1 MLDATNQSKR
11 RASGVCRL
19 FYFAIS
25 LGAISQL
32 WYLIYSDMHN
42 PFSEVILM
50 TPKLADVAANDPSE
64 VILTTPK
71 LADATVND
79 PVRKPKR
86 SPRHVYWCGYRNMFD
101 QFEANMGDHLFPE
114 SNVTELLPGF
124 VSDKDDVL
132 LYPCGGPCPI
142 KVRSQIPLEFKGKV
156 LSFNGESV
164 PCLPPNHKNV
174 VAVSAVDGAWKNSSG
189 LKALPMAMHMMA
201 FGKEWQ
207 NKIFHREQQPR
218 NTNTTKDRFLIYA
231 VSNCVAYREQAFSA
245 LSNLGKQVEYGGKC
259 SARSSLGRNKT
270 NIVKAPDSIIK
281 TNWGENHI
289 EFQPYR
295 FALVME
301 NKKATGYITE
311 KILNAFLAGCI
322 PIYYGTTEI
331 FDIFNKNSFIWYDV
345 KDPKAALD
353 RIAYLEENR
362 TAYDEVVKEPILA
375 NGEETIRR
383 YFSWN
388 DELGNGDIKW
398 FIRDMLGF
406 G

>member
-1 MLDATNQSKR
+1 MLDTMDHHRGNAP
-11 RASGVCRL
+11 VCRL
-19 FYFAIS
+19 FFLVVS
-25 LGAISQL
+25 LGAVSQL
-32 WYLIYSDMHN
+32 WFFIYSGLY
-42 PFSEVILM
+42 S
-50 TPKLADVAANDPSE
+50 PSE
-64 VILTTPK
+64 EILTTPN
-71 LADATVND
+71 LAETVKD
-79 PVRKPKR
+79 QVRKPKR

-101 QFEANMGDHLFPE
+101 QFDANMGDHLFPE

-142 KVRSQIPLEFKGKV
+142 KIPAQIPIEFKGKI
-156 LSFNGESV
+156 LSFNGEST
-164 PCLPPNHKNV
+164 PCLPPHHKNV
-174 VAVSAVDGAWKNSSG
+174 VPVSAVDSNWKDSPG
-189 LKALPMAMHMMA
+189 LQALPVSMHLMS
-201 FGKEWQ
+201 FSQEWQ
-207 NKIFHREQQPR
+207 NKIFRPEHHPR
-218 NTNTTKDRFLIYA
+218 TIGITKDRFLIYA
-231 VSNCVAYREQAFSA
+231 VSNCIGYREQAFSA
-245 LSNLGKQVEYGGKC
+245 LSNLGKQVEYGGRC
-259 SARSSLGRNKT
+259 SARSVSGRNET

-281 TNWGENHI
+281 SNWGENHKV
-289 EFQPYR
+289 FQPYR

-301 NKKATGYITE
+301 NKRANGYITE

-331 FDIFNKNSFIWYDV
+331 FNIFNKKAFVWYDV
-345 KDPKAALD
+345 QHPKAALD

-362 TAYDEVVKEPILA
+362 TAYDEVLKEPILA
-375 NGEETIRR
+375 DGEETVRK

>member
-1 MLDATNQSKR
+1 MLDAMNHNR
-11 RASGVCRL
+11 HDPVRRL
-19 FYFAIS
+19 FYLAVS
-25 LGAISQL
+25 LGAASQL
-32 WYLIYSDMHN
+32 RFFIYSDLYN
-42 PFSEVILM
+42 
-50 TPKLADVAANDPSE
+50 PSE
-64 VILTTPK
+64 VILTTPN
-71 LADATVND
+71 LPETVND
-79 PVRKPKR
+79 QVRKPKR

-101 QFEANMGDHLFPE
+101 QFDQNMGDHLFPE

-124 VSDKDDVL
+124 VSYEDDVL

-142 KVRSQIPLEFKGKV
+142 QDRAQIPLKFKGKV
-156 LSFNGESV
+156 LSFNGEST

-174 VAVSAVDGAWKNSSG
+174 VPVSAVDATWKNG
-189 LKALPMAMHMMA
+189 LQALAVSMFMMS
-201 FGKEWQ
+201 FSPEWQ
-207 NKIFHREQQPR
+207 NKIFRPEHNPR
-218 NTNTTKDRFLIYA
+218 NINITKDRFLIYA
-231 VSNCVAYREQAFSA
+231 VSHCVGYREQAFSA

-259 SARSSLGRNKT
+259 SARSIPGRNAS
-270 NIVKAPDSIIK
+270 NIDKAPDSIIK
-281 TNWGENHI
+281 ANWGDNHI
-289 EFQPYR
+289 VFQPYR

-301 NKKATGYITE
+301 NKPAKGYITE

-331 FDIFNKNSFIWYDV
+331 FDVFNKKAFVWYDV
-345 KDPKAALD
+345 EHPKAALD

-362 TAYDEVVKEPILA
+362 TAYDEVIKEPILA

>member
-1 MLDATNQSKR
+1 MKPQR
-11 RASGVCRL
+11 HASVIRL
-19 FYFAIS
+19 FYFAMS
-25 LGAISQL
+25 LGAVSQL
-32 WYLIYSDMHN
+32 WYLVYSDLHK
-42 PFSEVILM
+42 PLEVNM
-50 TPKLADVAANDPSE
+50 TTPNLADV
-64 VILTTPK
+64 
-71 LADATVND
+71 TVKD
-79 PVRKPKR
+79 PVRKPTR
-86 SPRHVYWCGYRNMFD
+86 SPRHVYWCGYPNMFD
-101 QFEANMGDHLFPE
+101 QFDFNMGDHLFPE
-114 SNVTELLPGF
+114 SNVTKLLPGF
-124 VSDKDDVL
+124 ESDKDDVL

-142 KVRSQIPLEFKGKV
+142 QHARIPLEFKGQV

-164 PCLPPNHKNV
+164 PCLPAYHKNV

-189 LKALPMAMHMMA
+189 LQALPMAMHLVG
-201 FGKEWQ
+201 FGREWQ
-207 NKIFHREQQPR
+207 NKIFRPEQQTR
-218 NTNTTKDRFLIYA
+218 NTNIIRDRFLIYA

-245 LSNLGKQVEYGGKC
+245 LSNLGKQVEYGGRC
-259 SARSSLGRNKT
+259 SAKSLPGRNAN

-301 NKKATGYITE
+301 NKRANGYITE

-331 FDIFNKNSFIWYDV
+331 FNIFNERAFIWYDV
-345 KDPKAALD
+345 KQPKAALD

-362 TAYDEVVKEPILA
+362 TAYDEVIKEPILA
-375 NGEETIRR
+375 NGEETIRK